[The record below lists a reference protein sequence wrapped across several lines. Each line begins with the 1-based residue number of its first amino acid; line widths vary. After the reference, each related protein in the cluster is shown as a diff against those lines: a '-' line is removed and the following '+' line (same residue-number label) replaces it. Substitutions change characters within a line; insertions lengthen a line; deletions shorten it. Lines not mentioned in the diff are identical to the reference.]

1 MTIQEAFVWFAVIY
15 GLVELS
21 LVKRG
26 VLKGIVDEGNKNEP
40 IL

>member
-1 MTIQEAFVWFAVIY
+1 MTIQEAFVWIAVIY
-15 GLVELS
+15 GLIELS

-26 VLKGIVDEGNKNEP
+26 VLKGVEEKVDKNES